1 MTNTILNNRYK
12 ILNELGS
19 GGMSIVYKAQD
30 LETSQYVAVKILR
43 SELVQDEQVI
53 KKFNQEAEAVKGLS
67 HPNIVQTLDVG
78 IDGDVHYIVR
88 ELVEGVTLKAYLD
101 EHKVLDPVVA
111 ANIALKVAYGLQQA
125 HSFGII
131 HRDIKPHN
139 IILGDDDS
147 VKITDFGIA
156 YVISD
161 TTKTTEYGK
170 NLVGTVF
177 YTSPEQVR
185 GMAVD
190 QRTDV
195 YSLGVVL
202 YEMVTGVLPFDGE
215 NAVNIAMQ
223 HVTKEPESARNLN
236 RAVNASLDN
245 IIRNSM
251 AKKYENRY
259 RNCDEVIRDLQKY
272 LAGENAGIYLLG
284 GSAFAGLDI
293 NEKKERSQKKAVKK
307 KKRKENSAKKLNK
320 FLLTFLLVVLMLGG
334 LMFLLYGVYMLVD
347 NIWSNNFIVTTVEI
361 PSVEGLSGEEAKTA
375 LSNRQLIYR
384 EVSTQYSSTVPAGH
398 VISQSPAAGESVNED
413 TLIEVIIS
421 LGAYEINIPNCVG
434 KDIMTIEHELKSYGY
449 IVIGKYNYVN
459 SLEPENTIV
468 KQSIPFGKFSLDG
481 SYVTIDFDISIGPSD
496 DVVVL
501 KNYVGYTETNL
512 KELAQNIRIKILY
525 EYSEV
530 VGSGKVIRQSIEPGT
545 VLESGD
551 EVTFYVSLGSQK
563 VTDQTL
569 SVYLPEDV
577 EIAEDGTVYV
587 TIQQIKDSR
596 FVTVFSSD
604 VEVVDGYINIEF
616 SNSGQ
621 QTYYVYVN
629 NKFVTQKVI
638 NFS

>member
-1 MTNTILNNRYK
+1 MTYKILNDRYK
-12 ILNELGS
+12 ILDELGS

-43 SELVQDEQVI
+43 HELTEDEQVV

-78 IDGDVHYIVR
+78 VDGDVHYIVR
-88 ELVEGVTLKAYLD
+88 ELVEGVTLKQYLD

-111 ANIALKVAYGLQQA
+111 AKIALNVALGLQQA

-156 YVISD
+156 YVLSD
-161 TTKTTEYGK
+161 ATKTTEYGK

-215 NAVNIAMQ
+215 NAVNVAMQ
-223 HVTKEPESARNLN
+223 HVTKEPESARKLN
-236 RAVNASLDN
+236 RAVNSSLDN

-259 RNCDEVIRDLQKY
+259 RNFDEVIRDLQKY

-284 GSAFAGLDI
+284 GSAFAGLD
-293 NEKKERSQKKAVKK
+293 NGKKYEKTAKKAAKD
-307 KKRKENSAKKLNK
+307 KKRKKKSAQKLNK
-320 FLLTFLLVVLMLGG
+320 LLATIILVVIMLGG
-334 LMFLLYGVYMLVD
+334 LVFLLYGGYTLVD
-347 NIWSNNFIVTTVEI
+347 KIWGNNFVITKVEI
-361 PSVEGLSGEEAKTA
+361 PSVEGLSGEEAKSV
-375 LSNRQLIYR
+375 LLNKQLIYR
-384 EVSTQYSSTVPAGH
+384 EIASQFSSTVPAGH
-398 VISQSPAAGESVNED
+398 VISQSPAVGENVNED
-413 TLIEVIIS
+413 TLVEVVVS
-421 LGAYEINIPNCVG
+421 LGAYEIDIPNCVG
-434 KDIMTIEHELKSYGY
+434 KDIFTIEYELKSYGY

-468 KQSIPFGKFSLDG
+468 SQSIPFGKHSLDG
-481 SYVTIDFDISIGPSD
+481 SYVTINFDISSGPSD
-496 DVVVL
+496 DLIVL

-512 KELAQNIRIKILY
+512 RELAQNIKIKVVY
-525 EYSEV
+525 EYNDT

-545 VLESGD
+545 VVESGD
-551 EVTFYVSLGSQK
+551 EVIFYISLGSQV
-563 VTDQTL
+563 VTEQIL
-569 SVYLPEDV
+569 SVKLPDDV
-577 EIAEDGTVYV
+577 EISDDGTVYV
-587 TIQQIKDSR
+587 TIQQIKDSK
-596 FVTVFSSD
+596 FVTIFSSD
-604 VEVVDGYINIEF
+604 IEVESGYINIEF

-621 QTYYVYVN
+621 QSYYVYVN
-629 NKFVTQKVI
+629 NKFVTQKVV